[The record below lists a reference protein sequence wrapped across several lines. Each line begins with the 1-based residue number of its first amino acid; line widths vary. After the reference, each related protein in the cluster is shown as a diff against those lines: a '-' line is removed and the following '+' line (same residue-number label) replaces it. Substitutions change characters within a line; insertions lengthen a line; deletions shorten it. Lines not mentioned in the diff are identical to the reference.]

1 MLTEAP
7 GESNKFSSDAI
18 LEEVKAWMKTI
29 PLYSSTEKN
38 MLQRRKSHAVSGTE
52 YYV

>member
-7 GESNKFSSDAI
+7 GESNKFFSDEI

-29 PLYSSTEKN
+29 SVNSSTEKN
-38 MLQRRKSHAVSGTE
+38 MLLSRKSHAVS
-52 YYV
+52 